1 MVAALW
7 DHGPQMLAS
16 MNARKLAWPRF
27 TAQEMS
33 DVVAYLNSL

>member
-7 DHGPQMLAS
+7 DHGPQMLES
-16 MNARKLAWPRF
+16 MKARKLAWPRF

>member
-7 DHGPQMLAS
+7 GHGPRMLE
-16 MNARKLAWPRF
+16 MMGQKKIAWPRF

-33 DVVAYLNSL
+33 DVIAYLNSL

>member
-7 DHGPQMLAS
+7 DHGPQMLES
-16 MNARKLAWPRF
+16 MTAKTIAWPRF

-33 DVVAYLNSL
+33 DVIAYLNSL